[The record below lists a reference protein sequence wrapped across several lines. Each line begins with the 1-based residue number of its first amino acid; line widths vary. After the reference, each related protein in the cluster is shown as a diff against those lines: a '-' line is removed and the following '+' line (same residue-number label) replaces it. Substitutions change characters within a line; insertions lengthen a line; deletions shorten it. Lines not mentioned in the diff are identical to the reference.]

1 MVTKKLKKKEV
12 ELGFIQI
19 PSKYKQH
26 LFAESTLPLETKLNG
41 FPAKVDKNARL
52 WCRGYL
58 KNKFPVNTEVT
69 LIRDD
74 VGFQV
79 IPKMATQETEVN
91 LNEQTIVAP
100 SESES
105 EHVLTS
111 SDVSGLNETWHKIIQ
126 GDCLKYLNREAIG
139 DVHLTFFDPP
149 YLQGKA
155 YRFFDDNQSDGKY
168 WAWVKSIIEGIYN
181 VTADGGAIYFMHREK
196 NAERVLRILR
206 KAGWNFQNL
215 IIWRKMT
222 SAVPI
227 ETRFSKQYQI
237 IVYAIKGEKP
247 RVFNKLR
254 IDPPPLPWHKWQHEE
269 GVFLTDVWDDIR
281 ELTSGYFAGEEA
293 LRDKEGNRLHT
304 QQTPVALLL
313 RIILSSTLPG
323 DVVLDPT
330 AGTGTA
336 SVVAKQLA
344 RNSIGIEID
353 PLNVELIKKRLT
365 NIRLADDVSRHFEYY
380 KFTSNLKQIWPLEK
394 PDLKQQKLL

>member
-19 PSKYKQH
+19 PSKDRRH
-26 LFAESTLPLETKLNG
+26 LFAESTLPLETRVNG
-41 FPAKVDKNARL
+41 YPAKVDKNARL
-52 WCRGYL
+52 WCREYL
-58 KNKFPVNTEVT
+58 KSKFPVDTEVT
-69 LIRDD
+69 LTRNET
-74 VGFQV
+74 GFHV
-79 IPKMATQETEVN
+79 MPKTATQETEKN
-91 LNEQTIVAP
+91 INEQNVVAP
-100 SESES
+100 LGVKSEP
-105 EHVLTS
+105 VLIS
-111 SDVSGLNETWHKIIQ
+111 SDVSGLNETWYKVIQ
-126 GDCLKYLNREAIG
+126 GDCLKYLNSEAIG
-139 DVHLTFFDPP
+139 DVHVTFFDPP

-168 WAWVKSIIEGIYN
+168 WDWVKSIVEGVYN
-181 VTADGGAIYFMHREK
+181 VTADGGAMYFMHREK

-206 KAGWNFQNL
+206 KAGWTFQNL

-227 ETRFSKQYQI
+227 EKRFSKQYQI

-293 LRDKEGNRLHT
+293 LRDKDGNRMHI

-336 SVVAKQLA
+336 LVVAKQLA
-344 RNSIGIEID
+344 RSSVGIEID
-353 PLNVELIKKRLT
+353 PLNIELIKKRLT
-365 NIRLADDVSRHFEYY
+365 NVREADDVSRYFEYY